1 MLVKLKP
8 DNNLK
13 IYYLSNDREYMAELI
28 HKSKMTWYKI
38 KCDDGKF
45 REFSESNF
53 ISVEEMRNNKL
64 NNLGIE

>member
-1 MLVKLKP
+1 
-8 DNNLK
+8 
-13 IYYLSNDREYMAELI
+13 LI
-28 HKSKMTWYKI
+28 ILLYTFIDKMTWYKI